1 MPSASA
7 LAPAL
12 LLATAALLGW
22 GLGRVGVERAN
33 LLAPAG
39 AWLALGALLGVW
51 FGAGRVAL
59 ELNLPGS
66 LGGAPLSLRLDAVA
80 VAFGTTILL
89 PTALLLSFQERSC
102 QEAAVGALAAA
113 ASLLAAEAGSVLLT
127 AVALSG
133 CASLVLVALRLEAAE
148 QPTAGYW
155 VSLSLAALL
164 LLWAATVLEVTGGTS
179 VYSAAPITALS
190 VPVFLLLAAAGL
202 LCSGL
207 LPGWSW
213 VSQVWRRDRLE
224 AGSLAV
230 VLLTPVGFLLL
241 TRAYVLGAGQWP
253 SPALNFGLAALGAVT
268 ALAAGL
274 RAQAAVSRLA
284 FLGEAIPLGG
294 GIALLS
300 LALGTP
306 LGVTA
311 AVLAIAGAALVGA
324 LVPLLPAGGP
334 AALLGL
340 ALVIGVP
347 PALVF
352 GGRLLALQA
361 AIEAG
366 APGSFLALAG
376 VGAWL
381 LAVAGVARV
390 PRLPAGGKLRGRRLG
405 ALLALAICLLGGV
418 GLGALATTLAA
429 PVAAA
434 TVGSPA
440 ATLSGGYLS
449 VQTASGGWAALTLGG
464 PLLLLAL
471 GAAFL
476 SRRVWSRW
484 PALALSSKGVPPPLV
499 DVPIGGLGRRLG
511 RRRAGF
517 RLPGYFRTLLDPAV
531 LERAAS
537 SGSPLLWGAA
547 TVVLMVAVTR

>member
-66 LGGAPLSLRLDAVA
+66 LAGA
-80 VAFGTTILL
+80 
-89 PTALLLSFQERSC
+89 
-102 QEAAVGALAAA
+102 
-113 ASLLAAEAGSVLLT
+113 
-127 AVALSG
+127 ALSG
-133 CASLVLVALRLEAAE
+133 CAGLVLFALRLEAAE
-148 QPTAGYW
+148 QPIAGYW

-274 RAQAAVSRLA
+274 RAQAARSRLA

-294 GIALLS
+294 GSALPS
-300 LALGTP
+300 LAL
-306 LGVTA
+306 
-311 AVLAIAGAALVGA
+311 
-324 LVPLLPAGGP
+324 
-334 AALLGL
+334 
-340 ALVIGVP
+340 
-347 PALVF
+347 
-352 GGRLLALQA
+352 
-361 AIEAG
+361 
-366 APGSFLALAG
+366 
-376 VGAWL
+376 
-381 LAVAGVARV
+381 
-390 PRLPAGGKLRGRRLG
+390 
-405 ALLALAICLLGGV
+405 C
-418 GLGALATTLAA
+418 
-429 PVAAA
+429 
-434 TVGSPA
+434 
-440 ATLSGGYLS
+440 
-449 VQTASGGWAALTLGG
+449 
-464 PLLLLAL
+464 
-471 GAAFL
+471 
-476 SRRVWSRW
+476 
-484 PALALSSKGVPPPLV
+484 
-499 DVPIGGLGRRLG
+499 
-511 RRRAGF
+511 
-517 RLPGYFRTLLDPAV
+517 
-531 LERAAS
+531 
-537 SGSPLLWGAA
+537 
-547 TVVLMVAVTR
+547 